1 MVPGGCKELQRVT
14 SGNRGLLGVSGG
26 YMRRLRI
33 VTKVNRWLQ
42 KDTGCSKRLQGF
54 QEVRKVP
61 KGLEGFARGNRGL
74 QEVTEWFQL
83 VARGSM
89 GLQGG
94 TGGYKKL

>member
-42 KDTGCSKRLQGF
+42 KDTGCSKRL
-54 QEVRKVP
+54 
-61 KGLEGFARGNRGL
+61 KGVSR
-74 QEVTEWFQL
+74 V
-83 VARGSM
+83 
-89 GLQGG
+89 
-94 TGGYKKL
+94 

>member
-1 MVPGGCKELQRVT
+1 MVRRWYRVVPGGCKELQRVT
-14 SGNRGLLGVSGG
+14 SGNKGLLGVSGG

-33 VTKVNRWLQ
+33 VTK
-42 KDTGCSKRLQGF
+42 
-54 QEVRKVP
+54 VRKVP

-94 TGGYKKL
+94 TGG